1 MVVGA
6 KSTLTVS
13 CAPAASVSPAWGA
26 PVTVNGA
33 PGSVTEPNVSGCPPS
48 FVRVKLCVA
57 SPPTGRPPKSS
68 RFRLIERCA
77 VASWP
82 VPASGNCTVPR
93 LVAPFSEPA
102 RDPAALG
109 LNRTGTESVPPG
121 SSVVGSAGDGVPT
134 RNSAL
139 VLVTLLTVTERRSS
153 DLHGLRGARR
163 ADGLRAERRAR
174 RSTAAR

>member
-1 MVVGA
+1 MA
-6 KSTLTVS
+6 
-13 CAPAASVSPAWGA
+13 
-26 PVTVNGA
+26 VNGA

-48 FVRVKLCVA
+48 FVRVKLWVA
-57 SPPTGRPPKSS
+57 SPPTGSPPKSS

-82 VPASGNCTVPR
+82 VPARGNCTVPR
-93 LVAPFSEPA
+93 LVATVSEPA

-139 VLVTLLTVTERRSS
+139 VLVTLLTVTEDEAVICTVCGELVVPMVCVPNVAPGLDNGTLIGAPNASS
-153 DLHGLRGARR
+153 RPSRVP
-163 ADGLRAERRAR
+163 
-174 RSTAAR
+174 T